1 MKWKPMQMP
10 KGVVKETSADN
21 PNFGRFILEPLEKG
35 YGTTIG
41 NALRRVILSSVQ
53 GVAITSVRIDGVL
66 HEFSTIDGVLE
77 DVPEIILNIKGIRF
91 RLTSDTLPTL
101 RLEVE
106 KEGEVLAGEI
116 QTPPGLEIINPEH
129 KICTIT
135 SKRKLVMEFEMGI
148 GKGYALA
155 EENRRTK
162 DPIGVIPVD
171 SIFTPIKSVV
181 FYVLPARVRQKTDY
195 DKLLLEVTTD
205 GSISPED
212 AVGMAAHILNNHFKL
227 FVKPETE
234 IEGIEEEEEDPNI
247 IRMRKL
253 LETPVE
259 ELELSV
265 RSSNCLKA
273 ANIRTLGDLI
283 QKTEQEMIRYK
294 NFGKKSLQELTETL
308 AQLGLS
314 FGMDISDYTKKR
326 SGASYETREKDTKT
340 GAKSSS

>member
-10 KGVVKETSADN
+10 KQLVKETSPDN

-41 NALRRVILSSVQ
+41 NALRRVILSSIQ
-53 GVAITSVRIDGVL
+53 GIAITRVRIDGVL

-91 RLTSDTLPTL
+91 RSTSDTLPPL

-106 KEGEVLAGEI
+106 KEGDVLAGEI
-116 QTPPGLEIINPEH
+116 QTPPGIEIINPEH

-135 SKRKLVMEFEMGI
+135 SKRKLVMEFELGI

-162 DPIGVIPVD
+162 DPVGVIPVD
-171 SIFTPIKSVV
+171 SIFTPIKNVV
-181 FYVLPARVRQKTDY
+181 FHVVPTRVRQKTDY

-212 AVGMAAHILNNHFKL
+212 TIAKAAHILIKHFKL
-227 FVKPETE
+227 LVRPETE

-253 LETPVE
+253 FETPVE

-273 ANIRTLGDLI
+273 ANIRTLGDLV

-308 AQLGLS
+308 AKFGLS
-314 FGMDISDYTKKR
+314 FGMDISKYMKKQP
-326 SGASYETREKDTKT
+326 GASYETREESTKT
-340 GAKSSS
+340 GTQDPS